1 VGNDWGVLD
10 DGSAR
15 TTSRGS
21 FATAFSR
28 ATRFG
33 GRGWARVRHARN
45 ADGAD
50 QTGLHRMFDL
60 HALSC
65 AGDALVAVGL
75 AGTIFFS
82 VPVDEAR
89 TRVALY
95 LLVTMAPFALLAP
108 LVGPVLDR
116 FRHGRRYALAT
127 TMLARGFLAY
137 AIADQLDTWVL
148 YPAAFAVLV
157 MSKSYG
163 VARSAAVPRLL
174 PSRITLVEANARGSL
189 AGTIFGAL
197 AGGVGAALAQ
207 FGPGWSLRLATVVFG
222 VGMVLS
228 LRLPAGV
235 DSDKPEVP
243 PRVFA
248 LLAHREALRL
258 WNLPVWA
265 AITAAGTLRA
275 IHGFLALFV
284 AFRARTDDLLL
295 EPIAALGTVVAAL
308 AAGMFV
314 ATAIGTRLKL
324 RRPLLLDAI
333 AVAGVAAGTLVAAV
347 FYSLPALL
355 VLAFGT
361 ALASGLAKLA
371 VDAVIQERLPDES
384 RASAFAHSET
394 MVQLAW
400 VSGGAAGLIPVS
412 GPWGLF
418 LVGLVASAVAL
429 RVAAWAWASHR
440 AAAAPPTPA
449 GVAAANEWSHQAV
462 QPG

>member
-1 VGNDWGVLD
+1 MGNDWCVVD

-15 TTSRGS
+15 GASRRP
-21 FATAFSR
+21 FATAWAAVAR
-28 ATRFG
+28 LG
-33 GRGWARVRHARN
+33 GRPWSGVRHARS
-45 ADGAD
+45 ADGAGE
-50 QTGLHRMFDL
+50 TGLHRMFDL

-65 AGDALVAVGL
+65 GGDALVAVGL
-75 AGTIFFS
+75 AGTIFS
-82 VPVDEAR
+82 VPVSEAR
-89 TRVALY
+89 MRVALY

-116 FRHGRRYALAT
+116 FRHGRRFALAT

-137 AIADQLDTWVL
+137 AIADQLHTWVL
-148 YPAAFAVLV
+148 YPAAFGVLV

-174 PSRITLVEANARGSL
+174 PPRITLVEANARGSL
-189 AGTIFGAL
+189 AGTIAGAL

-207 FGPGWSLRLATVVFG
+207 LGAGWTLRLATVLFL

-235 DSDKPEVP
+235 DSDRPEVP

-265 AITAAGTLRA
+265 AITAGGTLRA
-275 IHGFLALFV
+275 VYGFLALFV
-284 AFRARTDDLLL
+284 AFRARTDDLMLAPL
-295 EPIAALGTVVAAL
+295 AVLGAVAAAL

-314 ATAIGTRLKL
+314 ATGIGTRLKL

-333 AVAGVAAGTLVAAV
+333 AVTGVAAGALVAALL
-347 FYSLPALL
+347 YSLPALVL
-355 VLAFGT
+355 LAFGT
-361 ALASGLAKLA
+361 SLASGLAKLA

-394 MVQLAW
+394 MLQLAW
-400 VSGGAAGLIPVS
+400 VTGGAIGLIPVS
-412 GPWGLF
+412 GPWGLS
-418 LVGLVASAVAL
+418 L
-429 RVAAWAWASHR
+429 
-440 AAAAPPTPA
+440 
-449 GVAAANEWSHQAV
+449 VAAATGLVSLRVGGWAFAAHRSDPSPASAPGERARQAV
-462 QPG
+462 

>member
-1 VGNDWGVLD
+1 MTAW
-10 DGSAR
+10 
-15 TTSRGS
+15 SRVQ
-21 FATAFSR
+21 R
-28 ATRFG
+28 
-33 GRGWARVRHARN
+33 ARN

-82 VPVDEAR
+82 VPVGEAR
-89 TRVALY
+89 VRVALY
-95 LLVTMAPFALLAP
+95 LLITMAPFALLAP

-137 AIADQLDTWVL
+137 AIADQLDSWVL
-148 YPAAFAVLV
+148 YPAAFGVLV

-174 PSRITLVEANARGSL
+174 PPRITLVEANARGSL

-197 AGGVGAALAQ
+197 AGGIGAALAQ
-207 FGPGWSLRLATVVFG
+207 FGAGWPLRLATVVFL

-235 DSDKPEVP
+235 DSDKPEVL

-248 LLAHREALRL
+248 LLAHKEALKL

-265 AITAAGTLRA
+265 AITAGGTLRA
-275 IHGFLALFV
+275 VYGFLALFM
-284 AFRARTDDLLL
+284 AFRVRTDDLLL
-295 EPIAALGTVVAAL
+295 SPLAALGAVAAAL
-308 AAGMFV
+308 ASGAFV
-314 ATAIGTRLKL
+314 ATLIGTRLKL

-333 AVAGVAAGTLVAAV
+333 VVGGVAFGAMVAAV
-347 FYSLPALL
+347 FYSLPALVL
-355 VLAFGT
+355 LAFGT

-394 MVQLAW
+394 MQQLAW

-412 GPWGLF
+412 GQWGLF
-418 LVGLVASAVAL
+418 LVALVVAAVTL
-429 RVAAWAWASHR
+429 RVSAWAWAAHR
-440 AAAAPPTPA
+440 ASVAPATAPA
-449 GVAAANEWSHQAV
+449 SEWTATSGAR
-462 QPG
+462 

>member
-1 VGNDWGVLD
+1 MSD
-10 DGSAR
+10 SAENGER
-15 TTSRGS
+15 KAPRRP
-21 FATAFSR
+21 FATVLSGMG
-28 ATRFG
+28 RFG
-33 GRGWARVRHARN
+33 GRGWARVRHARS

-50 QTGLHRMFDL
+50 ETGLHRMFDL
-60 HALSC
+60 HGLSC

-75 AGTIFFS
+75 AGTIFFN
-82 VPVDEAR
+82 VPVGEAR

-95 LLVTMAPFALLAP
+95 LLITMAPFALLAP

-148 YPAAFAVLV
+148 YPAAFGVLV

-174 PSRITLVEANARGSL
+174 PPRITLVEANARGSL
-189 AGTIFGAL
+189 AGTIFGGL
-197 AGGVGAALAQ
+197 AGAAGAGLAQ
-207 FGPGWSLRLATVVFG
+207 FGPGWPLRLATLVFF

-235 DSDKPEVP
+235 DSDRPEVP

-248 LLAHREALRL
+248 LLAHREALKL

-265 AITAAGTLRA
+265 AITAGGTLRA
-275 IHGFLALFV
+275 VYGFLALFM
-284 AFRARTDDLLL
+284 AFRVRADDLLL
-295 EPIAALGTVVAAL
+295 EPLAALGAVAAAL

-314 ATAIGTRLKL
+314 ATLIGTRLKL
-324 RRPLLLDAI
+324 HRPLLLDAI
-333 AVAGVAAGTLVAAV
+333 AVSGVAFGALVAAV
-347 FYSLPALL
+347 FYSLPVL
-355 VLAFGT
+355 VLLAFGT

-394 MVQLAW
+394 MLQLAW
-400 VSGGAAGLIPVS
+400 VSGGAAGLIPVT
-412 GPWGLF
+412 GQWGLF
-418 LVGLVASAVAL
+418 IVGLVVAAVAL
-429 RVAAWAWASHR
+429 RVGAWAWAAHR
-440 AAAAPPTPA
+440 AATSPAASPA
-449 GVAAANEWSHQAV
+449 SEWTATSGAR
-462 QPG
+462 

>member
-1 VGNDWGVLD
+1 MQ
-10 DGSAR
+10 R
-15 TTSRGS
+15 
-21 FATAFSR
+21 
-28 ATRFG
+28 
-33 GRGWARVRHARN
+33 ARN

-50 QTGLHRMFDL
+50 QTGLHKMFDL

-65 AGDALVAVGL
+65 AGDALVAIGL
-75 AGTIFFS
+75 AGTIFFD
-82 VPVDEAR
+82 VPVGEAR

-95 LLVTMAPFALLAP
+95 LLITMAPFALLAP

-116 FRHGRRYALAT
+116 FRHGRRWALAT
-127 TMLARGFLAY
+127 TMLARGFLAF
-137 AIADQLDTWVL
+137 AIADQIDTWVL
-148 YPAAFAVLV
+148 YPAAFGVLV

-174 PSRITLVEANARGSL
+174 PPRITLVEANARGSL
-189 AGTIFGAL
+189 AGTIFGGI
-197 AGGVGAALAQ
+197 AGAVGAGLAT
-207 FGPGWSLRLATVVFG
+207 FGPGWPLRLATLLFF

-228 LRLPAGV
+228 LRLPSGV

-265 AITAAGTLRA
+265 AITAGGTLRA
-275 IHGFLALFV
+275 MYGFIALFV
-284 AFRARTDDLLL
+284 AFRAREDDLLL
-295 EPIAALGTVVAAL
+295 TPVAALGAVAGAL
-308 AAGMFV
+308 AAGAFV
-314 ATAIGTRLKL
+314 ATLIGTRLKL
-324 RRPLLLDAI
+324 RRPLLLGAI
-333 AVAGVAAGTLVAAV
+333 AVSGVALGAIAAAI
-347 FYSLPALL
+347 FYSLPAVL

-394 MVQLAW
+394 MLQLAW
-400 VSGGAAGLIPVS
+400 VSGGALGLVPVA

-418 LVGLVASAVAL
+418 AVGLVVGAVAL
-429 RVAAWAWASHR
+429 RVGSWAWTAHR
-440 AAAAPPTPA
+440 AEVSPASAPS
-449 GVAAANEWSHQAV
+449 EWSQQAV
-462 QPG
+462 G

>member
-1 VGNDWGVLD
+1 MN
-10 DGSAR
+10 DGSLQN
-15 TTSRGS
+15 TSRGP
-21 FATAFSR
+21 FATAFSG
-28 ATRFG
+28 AARFS
-33 GRGWARVRHARN
+33 GRGWARVRRVRS

-50 QTGLHRMFDL
+50 ETGLHKMFDL

-82 VPVDEAR
+82 VPVGEAR

-95 LLVTMAPFALLAP
+95 LLITMAPFALLAP

-148 YPAAFAVLV
+148 YPAAFGVLV

-189 AGTIFGAL
+189 AGTIFGGI
-197 AGGVGAALAQ
+197 AGAVGAALAM
-207 FGPGWSLRLATVVFG
+207 FGPGWPLRLATVVFF

-235 DSDKPEVP
+235 DSDRPEVP

-248 LLAHREALRL
+248 LLAHKEALRL

-265 AITAAGTLRA
+265 AVTAGGTLRA
-275 IHGFLALFV
+275 VFGFLALFM
-284 AFRARTDDLLL
+284 AFRVREDDLLL
-295 EPIAALGTVVAAL
+295 EPLAALGAVAAAL
-308 AAGMFV
+308 AIGSFV
-314 ATAIGTRLKL
+314 ATLIGSRLKL

-333 AVAGVAAGTLVAAV
+333 AVSAVALGAAVAAV
-347 FYSLPALL
+347 FYSLPVL
-355 VLAFGT
+355 VALAFGT
-361 ALASGLAKLA
+361 ALASSLAKLA

-394 MVQLAW
+394 MIQLAW
-400 VSGGAAGLIPVS
+400 VSGGAVGLIPLS
-412 GPWGLF
+412 GQWGLF
-418 LVGLVASAVAL
+418 LVALVVAAVAV
-429 RVAAWAWASHR
+429 RVGAWAWAAHR
-440 AAAAPPTPA
+440 AAVAPITAPANEWTSPA
-449 GVAAANEWSHQAV
+449 GVR
-462 QPG
+462 

>member
-1 VGNDWGVLD
+1 MGNDGCVVAD
-10 DGSAR
+10 SEARKGSRRPFVTAW
-15 TTSRGS
+15 SRVK
-21 FATAFSR
+21 R
-28 ATRFG
+28 
-33 GRGWARVRHARN
+33 ARN

-50 QTGLHRMFDL
+50 ETGLHRMFDL

-82 VPVDEAR
+82 VPVGEAR
-89 TRVALY
+89 VRVALY

-137 AIADQLDTWVL
+137 AIADQLDSWVL
-148 YPAAFAVLV
+148 YPAAFGVLV

-174 PSRITLVEANARGSL
+174 PPRITLVEANARGSL
-189 AGTIFGAL
+189 AGTVFGAL
-197 AGGVGAALAQ
+197 AGGIGAALAQ
-207 FGPGWSLRLATVVFG
+207 FGAGWSLRLATVVFL

-235 DSDKPEVP
+235 DSDKPEVL

-248 LLAHREALRL
+248 LLAHKEALRL

-265 AITAAGTLRA
+265 AITAGGTLRA
-275 IHGFLALFV
+275 VYGFLALFM
-284 AFRARTDDLLL
+284 AFRVRTDDLLL
-295 EPIAALGTVVAAL
+295 APLAALGTVVAAL
-308 AAGMFV
+308 ACGAFV
-314 ATAIGTRLKL
+314 ATLIGTRLKL

-333 AVAGVAAGTLVAAV
+333 AVGGVAFGAMVAAV
-347 FYSLPALL
+347 FYSLPALVL
-355 VLAFGT
+355 LAFAT

-394 MVQLAW
+394 MQQLAW

-412 GPWGLF
+412 GQWGLF
-418 LVGLVASAVAL
+418 LVALVVAAVTL
-429 RVAAWAWASHR
+429 RVSAWAWAAHR
-440 AAAAPPTPA
+440 ASVAPATAP
-449 GVAAANEWSHQAV
+449 ANEWTATSGAR
-462 QPG
+462 

>member
-1 VGNDWGVLD
+1 MGNDWGVVN
-10 DGSAR
+10 DGSVH
-15 TTSRGS
+15 TSPRRP
-21 FATAFSR
+21 FATAWSG
-28 ATRFG
+28 ATRVG
-33 GRGWARVRHARN
+33 GRSWNRVRHARC

-65 AGDALVAVGL
+65 GGDALVAVGL

-82 VPVDEAR
+82 VPVGEAR

-127 TMLARGFLAY
+127 TMLTRGFLAY

-148 YPAAFAVLV
+148 YPAAFGVLV

-174 PSRITLVEANARGSL
+174 PSRITLVEANARGSM
-189 AGTIFGAL
+189 AGTIAGVV
-197 AGGVGAALAQ
+197 AGGVGAALASV
-207 FGPGWSLRLATVVFG
+207 GAGWALRMATVVFLI
-222 VGMVLS
+222 GMVHS

-248 LLAHREALRL
+248 LLAHREALKL

-265 AITAAGTLRA
+265 AITAGGTLRA
-275 IHGFLALFV
+275 VYGFLALFV
-284 AFRARTDDLLL
+284 AFRVRTDDLLL
-295 EPIAALGTVVAAL
+295 TPLAALGTVVTAL

-314 ATAIGTRLKL
+314 ATAIGTQLKL

-333 AVAGVAAGTLVAAV
+333 AVSGVAFGALTAAV
-347 FYSLPALL
+347 FYSLPAL
-355 VLAFGT
+355 VGLAFGT

-371 VDAVIQERLPDES
+371 VDSVIQERLPDES

-394 MVQLAW
+394 MLQLAW
-400 VSGGAAGLIPVS
+400 VSGGAAGLIPVA

-418 LVGLVASAVAL
+418 LMAVVVAAVAL
-429 RVAAWAWASHR
+429 RVGAWAWAAR
-440 AAAAPPTPA
+440 RDTPA
-449 GVAAANEWSHQAV
+449 VEIASKHAT
-462 QPG
+462 QPV

>member
-1 VGNDWGVLD
+1 MGNDWGVVD
-10 DGSAR
+10 DGTAR
-15 TTSRGS
+15 NASQGP
-21 FATAFSR
+21 FATVWSAV
-28 ATRFG
+28 ARFG
-33 GRGWARVRHARN
+33 RRPWTQVRHARS

-65 AGDALVAVGL
+65 GGDALVAVGL
-75 AGTIFFS
+75 AGTIFS
-82 VPVDEAR
+82 VPVSEAR
-89 TRVALY
+89 MRVALY

-148 YPAAFAVLV
+148 YPAAFGVLV

-174 PSRITLVEANARGSL
+174 PPRISLVEANARGSL
-189 AGTIFGAL
+189 AGTVAGAV
-197 AGGVGAALAQ
+197 AGGVGAGVAHIGA
-207 FGPGWSLRLATVVFG
+207 GWTLRLATILFL

-235 DSDKPEVP
+235 DSDRPEVP

-248 LLAHREALRL
+248 LLVHREALRL

-265 AITAAGTLRA
+265 AITAGGTLRA
-275 IHGFLALFV
+275 CYGFLALFV
-284 AFRARTDDLLL
+284 AFRAREDNLMLAPL
-295 EPIAALGTVVAAL
+295 AALGVVVAAL

-314 ATAIGTRLKL
+314 ANVIGTRLKL
-324 RRPLLLDAI
+324 RRPLLLDAV
-333 AVAGVAAGTLVAAV
+333 AVTGVAAGAAVAALL
-347 FYSLPALL
+347 YSLPALVL
-355 VLAFGT
+355 LAFGT

-384 RASAFAHSET
+384 RASAFAHAET
-394 MVQLAW
+394 MLQIAW
-400 VSGGAAGLIPVS
+400 VTGGAIGLIPVS
-412 GPWGLF
+412 GPWGLI
-418 LVGLVASAVAL
+418 LVAAATGGVAL
-429 RVAAWAWASHR
+429 RVGAWAFAAHR
-440 AAAAPPTPA
+440 APTPPLSVP
-449 GVAAANEWSHQAV
+449 GERTRQAV
-462 QPG
+462 